1 MKLFGKLS
9 PEEKES
15 LVIKAMILCPE
26 IFGTSNSKFERVP
39 LVFFE
44 FESALSHNVRDIFS
58 AGGRVQFSV
67 EGRHDIL
74 IRSID
79 ERLRQLA
86 PDVWKALDEFSDETL
101 EKYWRLRRD
110 SFHENRLEVYLR
122 LIDRECQTSSL
133 EIPLSTVFIRGLERS

>member
-1 MKLFGKLS
+1 MKLFGKL
-9 PEEKES
+9 PPAEKES

-58 AGGRVQFSV
+58 AGGRVPYVV
-67 EGRHDIL
+67 EGRNDL
-74 IRSID
+74 FIRSID

-86 PDVWKALDEFSDETL
+86 PEIWRALDEFPDETL
-101 EKYWRLRRD
+101 EKYWRLERD
-110 SFHENRLEVYLR
+110 LFRENRLEVYLR
-122 LIDRECQTSSL
+122 LIDRECQTSNL
-133 EIPLSTVFIRGLERS
+133 EVPLSTVFVRALERP